1 METGHS
7 LVHGDGMLV
16 GGGGMLV
23 CGDGMLVHG
32 DGMLVGGGG
41 MLVYG
46 VGMLVCGDGMLVHGD
61 EILVYG
67 DGMLVRGD
75 GMLVCGGQKTHY
87 EMGGSEEGVRSGYI
101 WPHLLGIYFGDK
113 LDSLCVWGLGTVQFS
128 CSVMFDSLRPHES

>member
-23 CGDGMLVHG
+23 CGNGMLVGGDGMLVHG
-32 DGMLVGGGG
+32 DGMLDGGGG
-41 MLVYG
+41 MLVCG
-46 VGMLVCGDGMLVHGD
+46 NGMLVG
-61 EILVYG
+61 G

>member
-23 CGDGMLVHG
+23 CGNGMLVGG
-32 DGMLVGGGG
+32 DGMLDGGGG
-41 MLVYG
+41 MLVCG
-46 VGMLVCGDGMLVHGD
+46 NGMLVG
-61 EILVYG
+61 G

>member
-23 CGDGMLVHG
+23 CGNGMLVGGDGMLVHG
-32 DGMLVGGGG
+32 DGMLDGGGG
-41 MLVYG
+41 MLVCG
-46 VGMLVCGDGMLVHGD
+46 NGMLVG
-61 EILVYG
+61 
-67 DGMLVRGD
+67 GD